1 MSLPIPYENEFVY
14 SVVARYGMYRAFLS
28 PKQLLDDVYRDRKV
42 VATLDLPNH
51 LDDVSN
57 HFSRTGRYSTS
68 ELLYK
73 HTLLP
78 LYAPFVPDAIKN
90 KAIKLMS
97 MGGKSGVHVMLG
109 VNAST
114 VQSDSRFRYCPQCA
128 KEALLSSK
136 ELFWRR
142 EWFFPSLSICSQHGS
157 LRYLD
162 VSNKSQRHAYLP
174 ASLLIS
180 DDLNRHHIQL
190 KSPNFSL
197 LKRVLEKAMSLLD
210 LPHRTS
216 PTFYQWTMF
225 YKKLAR
231 DAGCT
236 KGNNI
241 ASGLVFERI
250 QSCFP
255 NAVMAELGILDGI
268 EKDTGWLRS
277 IFRKHRKS
285 FSYLQHLVVWEAFV
299 PDLSI
304 QEVFNCVDRLPK
316 AEVKKQAGAVL
327 AIFEQTPSNDVLM
340 KRRQWTALLDNM
352 GVIEARNKGGAALYA
367 WLYRNDKSW
376 LLALNSQMKRLQK
389 TYENSRVDWKI
400 RDRQFTKQLFR
411 TLYAAE
417 ESPPPQRMSRNWFL
431 GKVGSAAMIY
441 SKKEVLPLTWLFLKM
456 YAESVTEYQ
465 LRRASEY
472 CAECV
477 LSGKDI
483 RSWQLLR
490 DSGLSDK
497 RITGQTQEVLSLLK
511 YL

>member
-1 MSLPIPYENEFVY
+1 
-14 SVVARYGMYRAFLS
+14 
-28 PKQLLDDVYRDRKV
+28 
-42 VATLDLPNH
+42 
-51 LDDVSN
+51 
-57 HFSRTGRYSTS
+57 
-68 ELLYK
+68 
-73 HTLLP
+73 
-78 LYAPFVPDAIKN
+78 
-90 KAIKLMS
+90 
-97 MGGKSGVHVMLG
+97 
-109 VNAST
+109 
-114 VQSDSRFRYCPQCA
+114 
-128 KEALLSSK
+128 
-136 ELFWRR
+136 
-142 EWFFPSLSICSQHGS
+142 
-157 LRYLD
+157 
-162 VSNKSQRHAYLP
+162 
-174 ASLLIS
+174 
-180 DDLNRHHIQL
+180 
-190 KSPNFSL
+190 
-197 LKRVLEKAMSLLD
+197 
-210 LPHRTS
+210 
-216 PTFYQWTMF
+216 
-225 YKKLAR
+225 
-231 DAGCT
+231 
-236 KGNNI
+236 
-241 ASGLVFERI
+241 
-250 QSCFP
+250 
-255 NAVMAELGILDGI
+255 
-268 EKDTGWLRS
+268 
-277 IFRKHRKS
+277 
-285 FSYLQHLVVWEAFV
+285 
-299 PDLSI
+299 
-304 QEVFNCVDRLPK
+304 
-316 AEVKKQAGAVL
+316 
-327 AIFEQTPSNDVLM
+327 M